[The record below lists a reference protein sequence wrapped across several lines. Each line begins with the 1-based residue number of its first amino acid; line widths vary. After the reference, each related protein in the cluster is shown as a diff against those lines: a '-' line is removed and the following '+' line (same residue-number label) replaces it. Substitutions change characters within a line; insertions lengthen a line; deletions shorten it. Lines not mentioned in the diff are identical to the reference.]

1 MKRVLIITYYWPPS
15 GGAGVQRWLK
25 FVKYLHEFGWEPV
38 VYTPLNPEI
47 PYKDETLLSDIPA
60 GTEIIGSKIFE
71 PYQLYNYFTGKKKDA
86 KFQHGFLKDSKS
98 AKTSVAEKLA
108 VWIRGNI
115 FIPDARAFWVR
126 PSVKYLSAYLAKN
139 PVDLIVSTG
148 PPHSLH
154 LIARALK
161 KKTSLPWLAD
171 FRDPWTGIYYFDK
184 LMLSQRAKQKHLR
197 LEQACLDEADHVVTV
212 GETMKKDFEARTN
225 TPISVVT
232 NGFDHTDFPPSEP
245 VKSEFFSIFY
255 SGMFLP
261 DQNPPELWEALAEL
275 TSENEA
281 FAKAL
286 QLRFVGKCDAG
297 ILADIERNRL
307 GNYLLL
313 EDYVPHNRLA
323 ALQQAAGILLL
334 SINRIENASYIL
346 TGKVFE
352 YMAAG
357 RPILALCPEES
368 DVAKIIRDSGSG
380 HTIGF
385 GRKDELKTLLM
396 QLFERFKNGSL
407 KPEKQETAAFT
418 RQALTAR
425 MVQILDRLSRKS
437 V

>member
-25 FVKYLHEFGWEPV
+25 FVKYLREYGWEPV

-47 PYKDETLLSDIPA
+47 PTYDESLLADIPPE
-60 GTEIIGSKIFE
+60 TEIIRSPIFE
-71 PYQLYNYFTGKKKDA
+71 PYQFYKLLTGKKKDA
-86 KFQHGFLKDSKS
+86 KFQHGFLKDGISGNS
-98 AKTSVAEKLA
+98 SVAEKLS
-108 VWIRGNI
+108 VWIRGNL

-126 PSVKYLSAYLAKN
+126 PSVKFLSAYLSNK

-154 LIARALK
+154 LIAKSLK
-161 KKTSLPWLAD
+161 KKTRLPWLAD

-184 LMLSQRAKQKHLR
+184 LQLSGPAKRKHFR
-197 LEQACLDEADHVVTV
+197 LEQACLDEADHIVTV
-212 GETMKKDFEARTN
+212 GETMKKDFEARTT

-275 TSENEA
+275 TRENQA
-281 FAKAL
+281 FSKAL

-297 ILADIERNRL
+297 ILADIERNKL
-307 GNYLLL
+307 GNHLLL

-323 ALQQAAGILLL
+323 ALQQSAVILLL

-368 DVAKIIRDSGSG
+368 DVAGIIRDSRSG
-380 HTIGF
+380 YTIGF
-385 GRKDELKTLLM
+385 GKKDELKSLLT
-396 QLFERFKNGSL
+396 QLFERFNNGSL
-407 KPEKQETAAFT
+407 KTEKQETAAFT
-418 RQALTAR
+418 RQALTAE
-425 MVQILDRLSRKS
+425 MVQIFDRLTRRSI
-437 V
+437 